1 MHVFL
6 AHKIDKQ
13 KLEAQLRKSK
23 GGNVTQL

>member
-13 KLEAQLRKSK
+13 KLETSLRKNK